1 MHEIGPAQ
9 RRVFYAITPV
19 ICLVS
24 GPADDLVLQTK
35 YNLCMTQTASS
46 LAIKTKGRWTVGPE
60 AHPLVRRLRS
70 NGCSQATIA
79 AAIGVPP
86 STFRDLLDRDDDLK
100 AAYEE
105 GHGAMHD
112 ELVGLLMEQARSGN
126 VASAI
131 FLLKGSHGY
140 REHTPV
146 QPADKPPPVNIVI
159 PPSLSPTD
167 LANLTSQLRNITPDD
182 PDNKPVARKRKGIE
196 R

>member
-1 MHEIGPAQ
+1 MFGH
-9 RRVFYAITPV
+9 RVGSRFQNRTV
-19 ICLVS
+19 RCLVS
-24 GPADDLVLQTK
+24 GRTNDLVLQAK
-35 YNLCMTQTASS
+35 YNRCMTQTVSS
-46 LAIKTKGRWTVGPE
+46 LATKTEGRWTVSPE
-60 AHPLVRRLRS
+60 AHSLVRRLRS

-112 ELVGLLMEQARSGN
+112 ELVSLLMEQARSGN

-140 REHTPV
+140 RETTPV
-146 QPADKPPPVNIVI
+146 QPADKATPVNIVI
-159 PPSLSPTD
+159 PPSLSPAD
-167 LANLTSQLRNITPDD
+167 LAKLTNQLRDITPDETD
-182 PDNKPVARKRKGIE
+182 DKPVVRKRKGIE

>member
-1 MHEIGPAQ
+1 ME
-9 RRVFYAITPV
+9 
-19 ICLVS
+19 S
-24 GPADDLVLQTK
+24 
-35 YNLCMTQTASS
+35 NNNNS
-46 LAIKTKGRWTVGPE
+46 LATKTDGRWAVSLK
-60 AHPLVRRLRS
+60 AHPLVRQLRS
-70 NGCSQATIA
+70 NGCSHATIA

-140 REHTPV
+140 RETTPV
-146 QPADKPPPVNIVI
+146 LPADKAPAINITI
-159 PPSLSPTD
+159 PPAMSAAD
-167 LANLTSQLRNITPDD
+167 LAKLTSHLRDITPDD
-182 PDNKPVARKRKGIE
+182 TGDKPVARKRKGIE

>member
-1 MHEIGPAQ
+1 
-9 RRVFYAITPV
+9 
-19 ICLVS
+19 
-24 GPADDLVLQTK
+24 
-35 YNLCMTQTASS
+35 MTQTASS
-46 LAIKTKGRWTVGPE
+46 LATKTEGRWTVSLE
-60 AHPLVRRLRS
+60 AHSLVRRLRS

-79 AAIGVPP
+79 AAIGIPP

-112 ELVGLLMEQARSGN
+112 ELVSLLMEQARSGN

-140 REHTPV
+140 RETTPV
-146 QPADKPPPVNIVI
+146 QPADKAPAISITI
-159 PPSLSPTD
+159 PPAMSASD
-167 LANLTSQLRNITPDD
+167 LAKLTNQLRDVTPYNAED
-182 PDNKPVARKRKGIE
+182 KPAVRKRKGIE

>member
-1 MHEIGPAQ
+1 MN
-9 RRVFYAITPV
+9 PV
-19 ICLVS
+19 V
-24 GPADDLVLQTK
+24 
-35 YNLCMTQTASS
+35 SS
-46 LAIKTKGRWTVGPE
+46 LAVKKEGRWAVNPE

-112 ELVGLLMEQARSGN
+112 ELVSLLMEQARSGN

-140 REHTPV
+140 REATPV
-146 QPADKPPPVNIVI
+146 QPTDKAPTVNIQI
-159 PPSLSPTD
+159 PAPMTIEQIAAMTASMRD
-167 LANLTSQLRNITPDD
+167 VTPDAE
-182 PDNKPVARKRKGIE
+182 NKLAKPKSKRFIK
-196 R
+196 